1 MVSKGKYAFRVEHE
15 IDYIEDCSKI
25 CNVGYFEENEFV
37 KFYGSLLRLF
47 GKPQYSSEDFE
58 NSFMYI
64 IKAKEPDGEE
74 LLLSAYFGPTGPAIG
89 GASDIEQTHPAVME
103 LISLIK
109 STAPQDYEYSGYY
122 IDAGIRVNCGI
133 KDGKIYYQ
141 EEEMDEEEQERI
153 WKELFMP

>member
-1 MVSKGKYAFRVEHE
+1 MVSKGKYAFSVEHE

-64 IKAKEPDGEE
+64 IKTKGANGEE
-74 LLLSAYFGPTGPAIG
+74 LLSGRGNG
-89 GASDIEQTHPAVME
+89 RSSDI
-103 LISLIK
+103 IWNS
-109 STAPQDYEYSGYY
+109 YS
-122 IDAGIRVNCGI
+122 
-133 KDGKIYYQ
+133 
-141 EEEMDEEEQERI
+141 MS
-153 WKELFMP
+153 F